1 VSVFPDARAYR
12 SYADLARAQTRGRD
26 YQIIVERRPASPVAV
41 IAPHGG
47 GIENGTSEIAR
58 AIAASDFSL
67 YLFEGLRPSRNY
79 TALHLTSRYFDE
91 PECLEL
97 IAACPHVIAIHGCA
111 GPEPGVLLGGLNA
124 ELSGALGAALDVAGV
139 HAQTS
144 GHRFPAVHPSNV
156 CNRGAR
162 GQGVQL
168 EVTEALR
175 VADTRAL
182 VGAVRS
188 VLLPLRMAR

>member
-1 VSVFPDARAYR
+1 VVPDAKAYR
-12 SYADLARAQTRGRD
+12 SYADLARAQVRDRD
-26 YQIIVERRPASPVAV
+26 YRIVVERRSAAPVAV

-47 GIENGTSEIAR
+47 GIENGTSELAR
-58 AIAASDFSL
+58 AIAGSDCNL
-67 YLFEGLRPSRNY
+67 YLFEGMRASRNY
-79 TALHLTSRYFDE
+79 KALHLTSRYFDE

-97 IAACPHVIAIHGCA
+97 IADCRYVVAVHGCA
-111 GPEPGVLLGGLNA
+111 GLEPSVLIGGLDG
-124 ELSGALGAALDVAGV
+124 ELRAALGEAIGAAGIMVL
-139 HAQTS
+139 TS
-144 GHRFPAVHPSNV
+144 GHRFPAVHPDNV

-162 GQGVQL
+162 GRGVQL

-188 VLLPLRMAR
+188 VLLPLPA